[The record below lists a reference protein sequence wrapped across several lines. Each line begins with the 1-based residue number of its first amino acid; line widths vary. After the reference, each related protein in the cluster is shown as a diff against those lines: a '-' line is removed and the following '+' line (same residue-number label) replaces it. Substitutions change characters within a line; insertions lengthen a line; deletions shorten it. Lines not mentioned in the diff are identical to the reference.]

1 MIEQHCFGCN
11 WRSLVTLMLTVGF
24 LGVAGMGCHSKKPES
39 ARFASVEVRGSSPT
53 QIADR
58 ILEVFRDDSYALA
71 QGNTDNFVFEKKAS
85 TLNNIAYGNWTETPV
100 WVRVKVVVVPVNDE
114 VTRIE
119 CHAYLLRDHGAN
131 TEEEIAVS
139 SLRSHPY
146 QKLLNEVALRL
157 SPHRPL
163 DSKAAPAAAPSVSQ

>member
-1 MIEQHCFGCN
+1 MIEQHRLGWN
-11 WRSLVTLMLTVGF
+11 WRSLVTLVLTLGLF
-24 LGVAGMGCHSKKPES
+24 GVAGVGCHSKKPES
-39 ARFASVEVRGSSPT
+39 ARFASVEIHGSSPT

-58 ILEVFRDDSYALA
+58 ILEVFRDDGYSLA
-71 QGNTDNFVFEKKAS
+71 QSDTDNFVFEKKAS

-100 WVRVKVVVVPVNDE
+100 WVRVKVAAVPVHDDL
-114 VTRIE
+114 TRIE
-119 CHAYLLRDHGAN
+119 CHAFLLRDHGAN

-157 SPHRPL
+157 SPHPSL
-163 DSKAAPAAAPSVSQ
+163 DSKAPPPASKSAAQ